1 MSLLKEVNAH
11 ATVAWSPMKHRANLM
26 ALGSKDGVGVGFDN
40 YGGELQLFSMD
51 FADVS
56 PLPVQLGSIK
66 TSSRFMTMS
75 WADVLKHQSTC
86 ELGLLAGGMADG
98 TVSIW
103 DPSKMSNPAT
113 QAAAEVG
120 KVARHKG
127 PVNALQFNPHR
138 DSSHLLA
145 SGGADGEVFIMSV
158 DKLNAPPQ
166 VFTPGGPSYVA
177 QPGNEIT
184 CVAWNSQV
192 SYILAAG
199 SQNGTVTIW
208 DLKQKKPWCELKDP
222 QRGAVS
228 AIAWNPSEGM
238 HIITASSDDQRPVLR
253 LWDLRSSTSTPLA
266 ELHGHTAGILSISW
280 CPNDPGLVLSTA
292 KDNRTLL
299 WDLFSGQPT
308 FEFPSNSPSAPVGGP
323 GQFFAGG
330 GGGQRR
336 FNVQWSPKIPAV
348 ASACTFDGKVQ
359 VWGLAG
365 SGGPST
371 RAPKWLQRPA
381 SATFGF
387 GGQLT
392 VVTPYPNPAQSQYQQ
407 VKEYRPVH
415 IHKIVTDPATV
426 QAADLLEQALAGK
439 DFKGHCDKKI
449 ASSPADADVWS
460 FMKVLF
466 EDDARQ
472 HLLYHLGYDAA
483 KIKADADK
491 YLGKAVEPAP
501 IAAAPS
507 SASAEDIFAAGS
519 LSTDSLS
526 ANLPVAAPKDSS
538 ARLSPVSLPQY
549 TEASEDVIK
558 RSLLVGDFASA
569 VEVCLQNNQFADAL
583 LLACQGGAD
592 LWNVAQEA
600 CIAAATARPFMKIV
614 KAMLKSD
621 LGSLVDDSEP
631 ALWTETLAILTTYAK
646 SDEFAPL
653 CDRLAAKL
661 EAAGDRTSATLCYM
675 CSVNV
680 EKIYSAWVKEAA
692 VQAKTRDPVS
702 VLQDLIEK
710 ISIFAQATANPD
722 QDLSP
727 AIAEQFAA
735 YASLMA
741 SQGRLDIA
749 ARYAKYTDLSCAIIR
764 DRVFHAAPTPGVRA
778 PPFPF
783 ADAAA
788 AQPAAPQQTQQT
800 QRQAPARN
808 TQYAAPAAN
817 KPYAAP
823 SNAYAPPA
831 AANAY
836 PAPPAVHAAPAASPY
851 PASVPAPYPNQ
862 TYNAP
867 APAYP
872 GATPGY
878 AAPQVASYP
887 PAAVYPNPAVAPP
900 APAQPGYQTY
910 PGQQTSAYGPGSNS
924 GYPKPAATYGP
935 GSNSGRPKPAA
946 TYGPGSNSG
955 YPKPGQGFNTPS
967 QPPAAAPAG
976 QYRAGASYGAPAAPP
991 AAAYPSAPQAYAPAP
1006 AQTFGTASQS
1016 SVPAT
1021 SSRIVTAPVDINR
1034 HKTDGFVSSV
1044 GNKDLIRKYGNATNA
1059 ILSPT
1064 EDEKKGFSAPTAPL
1078 GCTDSVSAEDMVIV
1092 ETFNGLVARLE
1103 GASLNPAEQKMLVEG
1118 QKTKDLMFT
1127 KLNAAELSP
1136 SVVKSLHDMV
1146 GAIGR
1151 SDIRSALHI
1160 HTGLAT
1166 SDWAAHKDWLRGMKT
1181 LLQLALK
1188 RS

>member
-11 ATVAWSPMKHRANLM
+11 ATMAWSPVKHRSNLM
-26 ALGSKDGVGVGFDN
+26 AVGSKDGVGVGFDN
-40 YGGELQLFSMD
+40 YGGELQLVSMD

-56 PLPVQLGSIK
+56 LEPTQLGSIK

-75 WADVLKHQSTC
+75 WADVVKHQSSC

-103 DPSKMSNPAT
+103 DPSKMTNPAT
-113 QAAAEVG
+113 HAAAEVG

-166 VFTPGGPSYVA
+166 VFTPGGPGYVA

-199 SQNGTVTIW
+199 SQSGSVTIW

-228 AIAWNPSEGM
+228 CIAWNPNEGM

-299 WDLFSGQPT
+299 WDLFSGQPI
-308 FEFPSNSPSAPVGGP
+308 FEFPSNTPAAPMGGP
-323 GQFFAGG
+323 GQFFAGAA
-330 GGGQRR
+330 GGQRR

-365 SGGPST
+365 SGGST
-371 RAPKWLQRPA
+371 SRAPKWLQRPA

-387 GGQLT
+387 GGKLT
-392 VVTPYPNPAQSQYQQ
+392 VVSKPQPYPQGG
-407 VKEYRPVH
+407 KDYRPVH
-415 IHKIVTDPATV
+415 VHKIVTDPATV
-426 QAADLLEQALAGK
+426 HAADLLEQALAGK
-439 DFKGHCDKKI
+439 DFKGHCAQKVATATDEAEK
-449 ASSPADADVWS
+449 SVWS

-472 HLLYHLGYDAA
+472 HLLYHLGYDAE
-483 KIKADADK
+483 KIKADAAK
-491 YLGKAVEPAP
+491 YLGKAEAPAP
-501 IAAAPS
+501 TPAPAS
-507 SASAEDIFAAGS
+507 LSGSAEDIFAAGS
-519 LSTDSLS
+519 AEDLVVDSLKEALPPVDTS
-526 ANLPVAAPKDSS
+526 ERLSSVALPV
-538 ARLSPVSLPQY
+538 Y
-549 TEASEDVIK
+549 TAASEDVIT
-558 RSLLVGDFASA
+558 RALLVGDFGAA
-569 VEVCLQNNQFADAL
+569 VEVCLHNKQFADAL

-592 LWNVAQEA
+592 LWATTQEA
-600 CIAAATARPFMKIV
+600 CLAASQARPFMKIV

-621 LGSLVDDSEP
+621 LATLVDESAP

-646 SDEFAPL
+646 SEEFAPL

-661 EAAGDRTSATLCYM
+661 EAAGDARAATLCYM

-680 EKIYSAWVKEAA
+680 EKIYGAWVKEATRD
-692 VQAKTRDPVS
+692 AKQRDPVTA
-702 VLQDLIEK
+702 LQALIEK
-710 ISIFAQATANPD
+710 ISVFAQATANPD
-722 QDLSP
+722 QELSP
-727 AIAEQFAA
+727 EIAQQFAA

-749 ARYAKYTDLSCAIIR
+749 ARYAKYADLSCAIIR
-764 DRVFHAAPTPGVRA
+764 DRVFHAAPVPGARA

-783 ADAAA
+783 AADAVAT
-788 AQPAAPQQTQQT
+788 QPQQQPQ
-800 QRQAPARN
+800 QRQQASRA
-808 TQYAAPAAN
+808 
-817 KPYAAP
+817 
-823 SNAYAPPA
+823 
-831 AANAY
+831 AY
-836 PAPPAVHAAPAASPY
+836 PAPTNPTYPAQQGYNAAASY
-851 PASVPAPYPNQ
+851 PTATPAYP
-862 TYNAP
+862 TP

-872 GATPGY
+872 TPAPAYPTPAPAYPTPAPAYPTPAPAYPTTGYNNATPGY
-878 AAPQVASYP
+878 NNGTPSFNTAPGYNSYP
-887 PAAVYPNPAVAPP
+887 PVAAAPTQQ
-900 APAQPGYQTY
+900 AY
-910 PGQQTSAYGPGSNS
+910 PGQQTSSFGPGSNS
-924 GYPKPAATYGP
+924 GYAKPAAP
-935 GSNSGRPKPAA
+935 S
-946 TYGPGSNSG
+946 YGPGSNSG

-967 QPPAAAPAG
+967 QPPAPGQFRTGVPPPQTFAPTPPHSFSG
-976 QYRAGASYGAPAAPP
+976 SVPP
-991 AAAYPSAPQAYAPAP
+991 AQPSTQPLPAP
-1006 AQTFGTASQS
+1006 ST
-1016 SVPAT
+1016 
-1021 SSRIVTAPVDINR
+1021 RIVTAPVDMNR
-1034 HKTDGFVSSV
+1034 QKADGFVSSV
-1044 GNKDLIRKYGNATNA
+1044 GNKELIRKYGNSTTA

-1064 EDEKKGFSAPTAPL
+1064 ETEKAGFSAPSVPL
-1078 GCTDSVSAEDMVIV
+1078 GCTDSVSAEDMPIV
-1092 ETFNGLVARLE
+1092 QSFNSLVARLE
-1103 GASLNPAEQKMLVEG
+1103 GTALNPAEQKMLAEG
-1118 QKTKDLMFT
+1118 QKAKDLMFT
-1127 KLNAAELSP
+1127 KLNVAELGP
-1136 SVVKSLHDMV
+1136 NVVKSLHDMV
-1146 GAIGR
+1146 AAIGR
-1151 SDIRSALHI
+1151 NDIRSALHI

-1166 SDWAAHKDWLRGMKT
+1166 SDWAQHKDWLRGMKT